1 MNTLVRKIICTQDH
15 NLCKYQAL
23 HTFFIEGESMTKQRY
38 MMITRL
44 SIPDIREA
52 GRNLTAVIENS
63 ADTLLATNIVLTMI
77 DEVMNER
84 TFRIEAIDYNISID
98 FSNDESYILEYDPKK
113 LKAGSIFIFMLRVL
127 SQWNEKSDG
136 ASWEYREDKSQS
148 ILLDILRSKEL

>member
-1 MNTLVRKIICTQDH
+1 
-15 NLCKYQAL
+15 
-23 HTFFIEGESMTKQRY
+23 
-38 MMITRL
+38 MITRL
-44 SIPDIREA
+44 SIPDIQEA

-84 TFRIEAIDYNISID
+84 TFRIEAIDYNINID

-127 SQWNEKSDG
+127 SQWNEQSDG